1 MLSKLSSVLSCG
13 VLILSFSMNAQASPI
28 LSLQAQPAPAL
39 VTRVRDG
46 CGWGFHL
53 APCGCIRNYTA
64 CPIVVVPQ
72 APVIV
77 PSAPVVVTPPI
88 VARPVVCPYGYH
100 LGPYGTCVPY

>member
-1 MLSKLSSVLSCG
+1 MLSKLSLVLTCG
-13 VLILSFSMNAQASPI
+13 VLLSSFSMNAQASPI

-64 CPIVVVPQ
+64 CPVIV
-72 APVIV
+72 V
-77 PSAPVVVTPPI
+77 PSAPVVVAPHYAPPVI
-88 VARPVVCPYGYH
+88 ARPAVCPYGYY
-100 LGPYGTCVPY
+100 LSPNGTCLPY